1 MRYTKHQP
9 HISCY
14 WTVAEEVS
22 LSGGQAVQR
31 VRLLEELENPG
42 YNSGIL
48 DNDLIEYYQL
58 LAEKGDV
65 QAQVCVCESLVP
77 SVFICIG
84 PSVHQPLLIKHE
96 SSVTNSTQQALF

>member
-1 MRYTKHQP
+1 M
-9 HISCY
+9 
-14 WTVAEEVS
+14 
-22 LSGGQAVQR
+22 QR

-65 QAQVCVCESLVP
+65 QAQVCYRFSCVCLAYLISIYVYWFILVH
-77 SVFICIG
+77 SV
-84 PSVHQPLLIKHE
+84 LL
-96 SSVTNSTQQALF
+96 